1 MYIHVYTFICVEMFG
16 GSYLNNV
23 LDHIFDLLRI
33 ESHGMLESTT
43 PPTMFA
49 GAYSMLSAIIKRGI
63 SEDASMAQADF
74 SWPGLPIQT

>member
-1 MYIHVYTFICVEMFG
+1 
-16 GSYLNNV
+16 
-23 LDHIFDLLRI
+23 
-33 ESHGMLESTT
+33 MLESTT

-74 SWPGLPIQT
+74 SWLVGYGLLMKKCLRDRVFRL